1 MWYIFSQH
9 GDDRKCCILLSEAL
23 RGIAVDGIALRNLSV
38 LIVLPVLVA
47 RTAKPHSGNRMGNP
61 KNCCHNVAHKAGPLE
76 SFVVVVGAVYHAAAA
91 RPVRFFAYSA
101 VVALALVVAFIW
113 RQEAASFIDVVIKV
127 LKIPRAAIVTIVRID
142 DLVQTVGQREQFKY
156 RCKIG
161 LGLKATRLVIVIE
174 MIAVYVAKTKPG
186 ALLHGSRTNVV
197 VTWDVLGSIVS
208 CPIFDRASAVPAIT
222 FSCMTSSDCTS

>member
-1 MWYIFSQH
+1 M
-9 GDDRKCCILLSEAL
+9 
-23 RGIAVDGIALRNLSV
+23 
-38 LIVLPVLVA
+38 
-47 RTAKPHSGNRMGNP
+47 
-61 KNCCHNVAHKAGPLE
+61 
-76 SFVVVVGAVYHAAAA
+76 
-91 RPVRFFAYSA
+91 
-101 VVALALVVAFIW
+101 ALALVVAFIW

-222 FSCMTSSDCTS
+222 F